1 MATEEKKY
9 ADDDLAAHK
18 RGEDD
23 LAAILEMEEEEFQN
37 SEDDLGMLLEM
48 EEEQEKLDA
57 LQLPDNGKDVDDDDD
72 ND

>member
-9 ADDDLAAHK
+9 TDDVLAAFM

-23 LAAILEMEEEEFQN
+23 LATILEMEEEFQN
-37 SEDDLGMLLEM
+37 SEDDLGTLLEM

-57 LQLPDNGKDVDDDDD
+57 LQLPDNDEDIDGDED
-72 ND
+72 N